1 MHVMKGLSI
10 RGRLLL
16 AALLPVALVSAALLS
31 LDLFGRMT
39 GAELFGFAQTQRHT
53 EAVLAYVAVAVVGI
67 LFGAWFALWLARRH
81 ENLTHGL
88 VSARDELTQSGARA
102 DQNLRDQMARIEQA
116 TQAKSRF
123 LAAASH
129 DLRQPTHALGMFVE
143 RLRQLP
149 LDAEAVQLIA
159 NVDASVQSMQDLLD
173 ALLDISRLEAQA
185 VTAEVRPFALNE
197 LFDKLRIATGP
208 IALQKGLRLRI
219 RPTRVWL
226 LSDAGQVHR
235 ILQNLL
241 GNAMAYTPSGTVLL
255 SCRPLRGGS
264 MARIQVWDSGVGIAP
279 EHHEA
284 VFKDYFQVA
293 NPARDSSK
301 GLGLGLHIVDLI
313 ARLLGLP
320 VQLRSNL
327 GCGSRFSIDV
337 PLAPVPS
344 QAHQPPQL
352 VPQVQPPSL
361 LLSGGKTALVLEDDR
376 LSRHAVGSLLTSWGF
391 KVRTAD
397 SLPMA
402 LQQIE
407 DDGAPDLVVSDYRLA
422 DWVNG
427 IDAVQQLRAA
437 ANRPIPAC
445 LMSGSST
452 PALVQA
458 ARDVG
463 LTLLQKPVR
472 PAKLRSLLRRLLI
485 APGQLQDEVV
495 DEVEDGPAV

>member
-88 VSARDELTQSGARA
+88 IDELTQSGARA

-159 NVDASVQSMQDLLD
+159 NLDASVQSMQDLLD
-173 ALLDISRLEAQA
+173 ALLDISRLEAQV

-337 PLAPVPS
+337 PLALQSDGSVDILQTPDNPAVI
-344 QAHQPPQL
+344 
-352 VPQVQPPSL
+352 
-361 LLSGGKTALVLEDDR
+361 KEIDTW
-376 LSRHAVGSLLTSWGF
+376 SRRQHRPAVGSLVPAVIHLHPLESAPVIAPVSQPAPQASIPRAGSSVPPAPVSNAAARLAPAPALAAPVAEAPAPVAPIAAAPAVEAPAPAAPVAAPAPLTS
-391 KVRTAD
+391 
-397 SLPMA
+397 
-402 LQQIE
+402 E
-407 DDGAPDLVVSDYRLA
+407 AP
-422 DWVNG
+422 
-427 IDAVQQLRAA
+427 AA
-437 ANRPIPAC
+437 PA
-445 LMSGSST
+445 
-452 PALVQA
+452 
-458 ARDVG
+458 
-463 LTLLQKPVR
+463 PV
-472 PAKLRSLLRRLLI
+472 
-485 APGQLQDEVV
+485 AP
-495 DEVEDGPAV
+495 